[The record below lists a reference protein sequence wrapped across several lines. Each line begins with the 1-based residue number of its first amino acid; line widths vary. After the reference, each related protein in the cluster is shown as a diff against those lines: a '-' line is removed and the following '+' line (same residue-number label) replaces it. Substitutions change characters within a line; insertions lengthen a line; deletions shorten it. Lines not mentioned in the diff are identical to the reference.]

1 MFQDLDSTLQHILD
15 YATAPLDLRNADVSF
30 ITPDKN
36 FSPNTATLN
45 LFLFSV
51 TENREQRDPEP
62 IIEMDNTGAF
72 VRRKPPIRVDCT
84 YLVTAWSHLN
94 GSLKIQEEHK
104 LLALAL
110 AWISR
115 YTFIPDWML
124 QGSLTTQPVPPPV
137 KTAQV
142 EERINLSEFWNALG
156 IAPRAA
162 FTVTVTIS
170 MELNVSIFEG
180 EPVVTKEI
188 KIHKL
193 TAPETLGPLL
203 IDQFEIAG
211 TVSDSALHTPI
222 KNAVVTIVEL
232 GWTFTTLDDGHF
244 TFSILEAGNFNLQVT
259 AAGYS
264 TANLAITVPG
274 TVLDSYDIQMTP

>member
-1 MFQDLDSTLQHILD
+1 MFQDLDSTLQHIFD
-15 YATAPLDLRNADVSF
+15 FPAAPVDLRNADISF

-36 FSPNTATLN
+36 YNPGTATIN

-62 IIEMDNTGAF
+62 IIEMDNTGSY
-72 VRRKPPIRVDCT
+72 VRRRPPIRVDCT
-84 YLVTAWSHLN
+84 YLVTAWSHL
-94 GSLKIQEEHK
+94 SSQLKIQEEHK

-115 YTFIPDWML
+115 YPTIPSGML
-124 QGSLTTQPVPPPV
+124 QGSLSTQPLLPPV

-170 MELNVSIFEG
+170 MELAVSTFEG

-211 TVSDSALHTPI
+211 TVRDAALETPI

-244 TFSILEAGNFNLQVT
+244 TFSILEAGNFNLKVT

-264 TANLAITVPG
+264 QANLAITVPG
-274 TVLDSYDIQMTP
+274 TVLNSYDVQMTP

>member
-15 YATAPLDLRNADVSF
+15 LPSAPVDLRNADVSF
-30 ITPDKN
+30 ITPDKSYN
-36 FSPNTATLN
+36 PGTATIN

-62 IIEMDNTGAF
+62 IIELDNTGTY
-72 VRRKPPIRVDCT
+72 VRRRPPIRVDCT

-94 GSLKIQEEHK
+94 HALKIQEEHK

-115 YTFIPDWML
+115 YPTIPFGML
-124 QGSLTTQPVPPPV
+124 QGSMTTQPQPPPV

-162 FTVTVTIS
+162 FTVTVTVS
-170 MELNVSIFEG
+170 MELAVSTVEG

-193 TAPETLGPLL
+193 TAPETLGPVLV
-203 IDQFEIAG
+203 DQFQIAG
-211 TVSDSALHTPI
+211 TVRDAALQIPI
-222 KNAVVTIVEL
+222 KDAVVTIVEL

-244 TFSILEAGNFNLQVT
+244 TFSILEAGNLTLKVT
-259 AAGYS
+259 AAGYAQA
-264 TANLAITVPG
+264 TLAITVPG